1 MFPKR
6 RGWKKVLIWAAAV
19 VVVAAAGLFT
29 YMQLVKH
36 AIIRY
41 NKWDKRQD
49 VALRVGQPAPD
60 VAVTM
65 YDGTP
70 VQLSQLWQ
78 KRPLFLVFGSCT

>member
-1 MFPKR
+1 VSPKR
-6 RGWKKVLIWAAAV
+6 RLLKRVLIWTGAL

-36 AIIRY
+36 AIIKY
-41 NKWDKRQD
+41 NKFDKRQD
-49 VALRVGQPAPD
+49 VALRVGEKAPD
-60 VAVTM
+60 VALTM

-70 VQLSQLWQ
+70 RRLSELWE